1 MFGLSPVWVKNFPTN
16 FLGYNENDNKN
27 TALSCADETDTIP
40 HCPVWHNNCHN
51 KQMDMDTREV
61 AQRWLDDLAY
71 SAATGNL
78 EAHMAL
84 VSREVKVRG
93 VPGHDTID
101 YRGWKERRRNEFS
114 NRLLRSLTYRL
125 HDIIAQ
131 EEGSLL
137 FTVVE
142 TMRSHQGQTIT
153 VDKAIKIRREEDGI
167 WRVILEWIDRIE
179 HH

>member
-1 MFGLSPVWVKNFPTN
+1 
-16 FLGYNENDNKN
+16 
-27 TALSCADETDTIP
+27 
-40 HCPVWHNNCHN
+40 
-51 KQMDMDTREV
+51 
-61 AQRWLDDLAY
+61 
-71 SAATGNL
+71 
-78 EAHMAL
+78 MAL